1 MDENIFLTPHVLSSV
16 EQGRLVYL
24 SQAAQSC
31 NALEMIANY
40 FSPLSPVCFPAFCCL
55 EDSFMYKSY
64 HLHLLSGLQGKISH
78 WVLCDENR
86 RKETLKLRDKEFDF
100 PLLGSQFYGL

>member
-1 MDENIFLTPHVLSSV
+1 MEMIWVKILKECGHTQIYRPL
-16 EQGRLVYL
+16 R
-24 SQAAQSC
+24 C

-100 PLLGSQFYGL
+100 PLL